1 MVPEHFSYTY
11 DRKIL
16 LQTSKRTFFACFLN
30 RKFCVFNRK
39 CHVFNRKFCVPSR
52 IFYTLFFLITNFM
65 FLIVNFMFL
74 RANFKFFIVNQVQL
88 MQNTARCA
96 FCISFIFVQLPFVS
110 AN

>member
-39 CHVFNRKFCVPSR
+39 CHVFNRKFCVPFFHS
-52 IFYTLFFLITNFM
+52 LFFDN
-65 FLIVNFMFL
+65 
-74 RANFKFFIVNQVQL
+74 KFYVFDSKFHVFESKFQILYSKSGPVD
-88 MQNTARCA
+88 AKYR
-96 FCISFIFVQLPFVS
+96 
-110 AN
+110 